1 MMMKNLVRIST
12 RRGQVGL
19 SLLEALVALVVMAF
33 GMLSLAAMQLNLS
46 RSADVAKQRTEA
58 MRIAQGRIEQARSF
72 TDLNANAGAVDWVN
86 LQADVASPATVT
98 ANTNT
103 AYTVAV
109 AVGGNVDDGSRPIN
123 VQVAWTDR
131 ANEAQNVSISSVISK
146 ADPRDPGFVGNPLP
160 LNRPLRRPKNRDIN
174 IPYPA
179 VDLANG
185 TSGYQVNAN
194 YVIVFSNLNAN
205 VVQLCDPNRANA
217 TAAQILASTCTTVTG
232 YIVAGY
238 IGRTGSSVA
247 WPTGMNHSSIT
258 RNTAGGQPIKCG
270 FGAAV
275 DQNNNA
281 SIANF
286 YYYICVVPVNA
297 PLEWSGTMRIGGVLT
312 TGDYIVCRYQYT
324 QTTVDVNE
332 RNIQPYTAVAKS
344 LDEQN
349 YLLTTSDTATCP
361 SAMTM
366 TGVSLGV
373 LHQNCRS
380 TNTAG
385 YLATNCPAASP

>member
-1 MMMKNLVRIST
+1 M
-12 RRGQVGL
+12 

-46 RSADVAKQRTEA
+46 RSADVAKQRVEA

-86 LQADVASPATVT
+86 LQADVATPATVI
-98 ANTNT
+98 TNAT
-103 AYTVAV
+103 YTVTV

-123 VQVAWTDR
+123 VQVAWADR
-131 ANEAQNVSISSVISK
+131 ANEPQNVSISSVIAKS
-146 ADPRDPGFVGNPLP
+146 DPRDPGFVGNPLP

-185 TSGYQVNAN
+185 TSGYQVNPN

-205 VVQLCDPNRANA
+205 VVQLCDPNQANA

-238 IGRTGSSVA
+238 IGRSSGSVA
-247 WPTGMNHSSIT
+247 WPAGMTNMNHSAIT
-258 RNTAGGQPIKCG
+258 RNTAGAQPIKCG
-270 FGAAV
+270 FGDAV
-275 DQNNNA
+275 DQNTNA
-281 SIANF
+281 LIPN
-286 YYYICVVPVNA
+286 YKYYICVVPVNT
-297 PLEWSGTMRIGGVLT
+297 PYSWDGTMRVGGVAT

-324 QTTVDVNE
+324 QTTIDVNE
-332 RNIQPYTAVAKS
+332 RNIQPYVNVGKS

-349 YLLTTSDTATCP
+349 YLLTTSASATCP
-361 SAMTM
+361 SSMTLS
-366 TGVSLGV
+366 GVSTGV

-380 TNTAG
+380 ANSAG
-385 YLATNCPAASP
+385 YLATHCPAPSP